1 MSSLRSL
8 PLKNRNQINLLI
20 CKVIDLKSQFNHT
33 SMNKKIILNNKLDKV
48 SSIIK
53 SYKQINI
60 IKNRINFN
68 SSMMNGWMT

>member
-1 MSSLRSL
+1 MSSLRIL
-8 PLKNRNQINLLI
+8 TLKNSNKINLLI
-20 CKVIDLKSQFNHT
+20 SKVIDLTSQFNHT
-33 SMNKKIILNNKLDKV
+33 SMSKKIISNSKSDKV
-48 SSIIK
+48 NSIIK

>member
-20 CKVIDLKSQFNHT
+20 CKVTDLTSQFNHT
-33 SMNKKIILNNKLDKV
+33 SMSKKIISNSKPDKV
-48 SSIIK
+48 NSIIK

>member
-1 MSSLRSL
+1 MSSLRIL
-8 PLKNRNQINLLI
+8 TLKNSNKINLLI
-20 CKVIDLKSQFNHT
+20 SKVIDLTSQFNHT
-33 SMNKKIILNNKLDKV
+33 SMSKKIISNSKLDKV

>member
-1 MSSLRSL
+1 MSSLRIL
-8 PLKNRNQINLLI
+8 TLKNSNKINLLI
-20 CKVIDLKSQFNHT
+20 SKVIDLTSQFNHT
-33 SMNKKIILNNKLDKV
+33 STSKKIISNNKLDKV

>member
-1 MSSLRSL
+1 MSSLRIL
-8 PLKNRNQINLLI
+8 TLKNSNKINLLI
-20 CKVIDLKSQFNHT
+20 SKVIDLTSQFNHT
-33 SMNKKIILNNKLDKV
+33 SMSKKIITNSKPDKV

>member
-1 MSSLRSL
+1 MSSLRIL
-8 PLKNRNQINLLI
+8 TLKNSNKINLLI
-20 CKVIDLKSQFNHT
+20 SKVIDLTNQFNHT
-33 SMNKKIILNNKLDKV
+33 SMSKKIISNSKLDKV